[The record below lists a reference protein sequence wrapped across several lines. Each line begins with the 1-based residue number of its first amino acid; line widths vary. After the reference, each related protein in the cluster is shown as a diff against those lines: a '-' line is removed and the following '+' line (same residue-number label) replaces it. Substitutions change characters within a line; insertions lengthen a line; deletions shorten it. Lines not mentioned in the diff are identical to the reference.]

1 MEKFRIFYKNRG
13 VENSIS
19 CHFFEK
25 LFYSLESLSFHLFF
39 TYFEKLTIENFQFL
53 TKIFDLSLWGRS
65 TILTYRDL
73 IDNHVN
79 DESLIPST
87 NVIQITL
94 TLKMTTAQ
102 VVERSVTVNK
112 TVLFTTKF
120 NRKITL
126 NLLMK
131 WLLGSNLSRNIY
143 YLLLFSNISKSQGV
157 DKRYHPS

>member
-1 MEKFRIFYKNRG
+1 M
-13 VENSIS
+13 
-19 CHFFEK
+19 
-25 LFYSLESLSFHLFF
+25 
-39 TYFEKLTIENFQFL
+39 ENFQFF
-53 TKIFDLSLWGRS
+53 TKIVDLPLWGRS

-94 TLKMTTAQ
+94 TRKMTTAQ

-112 TVLFTTKF
+112 TVLFRTKF

-143 YLLLFSNISKSQGV
+143 
-157 DKRYHPS
+157 

>member
-1 MEKFRIFYKNRG
+1 M
-13 VENSIS
+13 
-19 CHFFEK
+19 
-25 LFYSLESLSFHLFF
+25 
-39 TYFEKLTIENFQFL
+39 ENFQFF
-53 TKIFDLSLWGRS
+53 TKIVDLPLWGRS

-94 TLKMTTAQ
+94 TLKMTTAH

-112 TVLFTTKF
+112 TVLFRTKF

-143 YLLLFSNISKSQGV
+143 
-157 DKRYHPS
+157 

>member
-13 VENSIS
+13 VENSIF
-19 CHFFEK
+19 CQFFEK
-25 LFYSLESLSFHLFF
+25 PFYSLESLSFHLFF
-39 TYFEKLTIENFQFL
+39 IYFEKLTIEFL

-79 DESLIPST
+79 DESFIPST

-143 YLLLFSNISKSQGV
+143 YLLFSNISKSQGV
-157 DKRYHPS
+157 DKCYHPS